1 MSMAKMSV
9 QEAAERLGV
18 SPARVRQRIDAGTLV
33 AEKIG
38 GRWLVDL
45 AASSPAPPQAGRPV
59 LQASV
64 WWSLIASE
72 IAKAALPASQV
83 AALQQALEP
92 ARAAIQ
98 SAGVGVAAAAIRE
111 ALQPALDSV
120 AFKKATLS
128 AAGSFAAG
136 QAVAAAVD
144 ADAVKALKPV
154 SDAAAAQLRAME
166 PVRRVAAQHRA
177 LLSRMRIAE
186 AVLADL
192 EPAAEKPAANDESG
206 VFEDFVSEAQRLSR
220 SSRNRAVH
228 RLADAVESRDHDSL
242 LAWLSNRSSR
252 RLFVAA
258 PSDLNALRDD
268 PRLVPSGLS
277 DPRSGMDDLRLLEG
291 YVKADDVDA
300 IASDYWLELPGID
313 DRPNVVLHVSPVR
326 PPAIGPMLLAADLA
340 EHGGPRE
347 LVRAHELLDEAI
359 DALVPTG
366 DHGNPA

>member
-1 MSMAKMSV
+1 MAKMSV
-9 QEAAERLGV
+9 QQAAERLGV

-45 AASSPAPPQAGRPV
+45 AVSSPAPVRVGRPV
-59 LQASV
+59 SPASV
-64 WWSLIASE
+64 WWSLVASE
-72 IAKAALPASQV
+72 IAKAALPSSQF
-83 AALQQALEP
+83 AAIHQALEP

-98 SAGVGVAAAAIRE
+98 SAGAGAAAAAIRE
-111 ALQPALDSV
+111 ALKPALDSA
-120 AFKKATLS
+120 AFQRAALS
-128 AAGSFAAG
+128 APGSFPAG
-136 QAVAAAVD
+136 KSVAAAVD
-144 ADAVKALKPV
+144 ADAVQAKPV
-154 SDAAAAQLRAME
+154 SDAVAARLRAME
-166 PVRRVAAQHRA
+166 PVRDVAAQHRA

-192 EPAAEKPAANDESG
+192 EPDAKEPAAAGDG
-206 VFEDFVSEAQRLSR
+206 DALEDFVSEAQRLSR

-228 RLADAVESRDHDSL
+228 RLAEAVENRDHDNL
-242 LAWLSNRSSR
+242 LAWLRNRSSR

-258 PSDLNALRDD
+258 PSDLNALREDL
-268 PRLVPSGLS
+268 RLVPSGLS

-300 IASDYWLELPGID
+300 IASAYWLELPGID

-359 DALVPTG
+359 DALVPSG
-366 DHGNPA
+366 EHGIPA

>member
-1 MSMAKMSV
+1 MAKMSV
-9 QEAAERLGV
+9 GQAAERLGV
-18 SPARVRQRIDAGTLV
+18 SPARVRQRIGAGTLV

-45 AASSPAPPQAGRPV
+45 AVSSPAPLQAGRPV
-59 LQASV
+59 SPASV
-64 WWSLIASE
+64 WWSLVASE
-72 IAKAALPASQV
+72 IAKAALPSGQL
-83 AALQQALEP
+83 AAIHQALEP
-92 ARAAIQ
+92 ARVAVQ
-98 SAGVGVAAAAIRE
+98 SAGAGAAAAAIRE
-111 ALQPALDSV
+111 ALKPALDSA
-120 AFKKATLS
+120 AFERAALS
-128 AAGSFAAG
+128 ATGSFAAG
-136 QAVAAAVD
+136 KAVAAVD
-144 ADAVKALKPV
+144 ADAGHALKPL
-154 SDAAAAQLRAME
+154 SDAVAARLRAME
-166 PVRRVAAQHRA
+166 PVRDLAAQRRA

-192 EPAAEKPAANDESG
+192 EPDVEKPAAAGDG
-206 VFEDFVSEAQRLSR
+206 DVLEDFVSEAQRLSR

-228 RLADAVESRDHDSL
+228 RLAEAVESRDHDSL

-258 PSDLNALRDD
+258 PSDLNALREDQ
-268 PRLVPSGLS
+268 RLVPSGLS

-366 DHGNPA
+366 DHGTPS